1 MCEFEEPMVLMG
13 HRLHRELILL
23 VLLLQQ
29 FKIVYGVFNLGAEV
43 FCSRIPGLT
52 ARQRDMC
59 RSSPDAMVAIG
70 DGIRMATDEC
80 KHQFRHHRWNC
91 SGIENPSSFGHV
103 VIVGSREAAFTYA
116 ISSAGVTFAI
126 TAACAR
132 GNISSCG
139 CQSPSKTR
147 ESAPNGWKWGGCSVD
162 IDYGTRFARKF
173 MDAREFEGD
182 ERSLMNLHNNK
193 AGRKIV
199 KLSLLLEC
207 KCHGVSGSCT
217 MKTCWKTLS
226 TFRQIGDALME
237 KYYRARPV
245 VAIPQQQQPPRNN
258 VNMRRTKKQHLVL
271 TKGKLPSK
279 RPPKKVELVFLQLS
293 PNYCER
299 DLSSGS
305 LGTMGRTCNITS
317 RGTEGCELMCC
328 GRGYNT
334 HQYVKNTQCRCKFH
348 WCCTVECDTCSEITE
363 EYTCK

>member
-1 MCEFEEPMVLMG
+1 MHVCCSDSLKLLCLIVWMQLIRIVHGLLMS
-13 HRLHRELILL
+13 
-23 VLLLQQ
+23 
-29 FKIVYGVFNLGAEV
+29 KGADV
-43 FCSRIPGLT
+43 FCSKVPGLT
-52 ARQRDMC
+52 EKQREMC

-80 KHQFRHHRWNC
+80 KHQFRHQRWNC
-91 SGIENPSSFGHV
+91 SGIENPTSFGHV

-139 CQSPSKTR
+139 CQGPSKHR
-147 ESAPNGWKWGGCSVD
+147 EPAPNGWKWGGCSVD
-162 IDYGTRFARKF
+162 IDFGTRFARRF

-199 KLSLLLEC
+199 KMNLLLEC

-217 MKTCWKTLS
+217 MKTCWKTLP
-226 TFRQIGDALME
+226 TFRQIGDALMK

-245 VAIPQQQQPPRNN
+245 TASPLHPGTRHVDQKRPR
-258 VNMRRTKKQHLVL
+258 RRHLVL
-271 TKGKLPSK
+271 TKGKIPIK
-279 RPPKKVELVFLQLS
+279 KTPKKSELVFLQLS
-293 PNYCER
+293 PNYCDR
-299 DLSSGS
+299 DLAVGS
-305 LGTMGRTCNITS
+305 FGTAGRSCNRTA
-317 RGTEGCELMCC
+317 RGSDGCELMCC

-334 HQYVKNTQCRCKFH
+334 HQYVKTTQCRCKFH
-348 WCCTVECDTCSEITE
+348 WCCSVECDTCSEKTE